1 MRDKVK
7 RFISILMTAL
17 MLVNLMPVG
26 ALADGITSG
35 GYQQATVAS
44 TTYGAWVYVYAKLT
58 GTVPGTTENAHGWY
72 MLGKKWVDNMPDPS
86 GEEMG
91 ALYGYGEISGVS
103 VNSVIN
109 GMQKYT
115 ANENIT
121 ASAYDSSVSGSG
133 EFGFKICDGATDYV
147 LNNNIKTWHL
157 NLQIDVAKIQGKY
170 TFHFKDQQGNKIK
183 DSVTVTGKWNTEG
196 SYTAPTKINY
206 NGYVYKLTG
215 AATKSYT
222 FNTYQQ
228 EHTFYYYNTG
238 ERVPYTLKIYY
249 YYESV
254 SDVNL
259 ISKDVLSENPY
270 TEDNIKY
277 GGFYS
282 VTSPTIIGYKPDKL
296 VVDGWMPS
304 HDVTVNVI
312 YTRKND
318 LRYTVK
324 YLETGTNKKLRNAK
338 TVENQPLHKLV
349 TEEAPDIEGYKLVSE
364 SPKSITIIEGTN
376 EIIFYY
382 EKDTFTIKYRKGDH
396 AADTFTEQEY
406 TAKYDDPTPTF
417 TGNKDGQ
424 PGWKFDGWTPEVAE
438 TVKGTATYT
447 AQWVP
452 DTKQNVEVIY
462 TTDGN
467 GKLDKSFDPVTQ
479 HVQIVTG
486 KVVKADGSVIG
497 DDLTTVRANAPSAG
511 YEFDHW
517 VKVIDENNLQR
528 IDAGSDLTNAQA
540 RPLLN
545 QEDGLY
551 QETVFKAIFRPRTDL
566 SYTVNYYWNG
576 TTTKVADSK
585 TVKKQTFDSTVTE
598 SPIGADGYTPVS
610 NDPKKIT
617 IGTGNNEI
625 TFYYYKN
632 VELTA
637 NSDEKT
643 YNGNE
648 QTVKPGYTCSEKNVT
663 FDNIAEPSGKGTDAG
678 EYPVTFAKG
687 TVGKVDTSKKY
698 IVTAANPGTL
708 TINKRSVVLTSETA
722 SKAYDGTALEK
733 PVVKVTGDGFV
744 KGEATDIKATGTIT
758 NVGSVTNEITF
769 TKGEKFNEDNYAIE
783 KKEGTL
789 TITAADAEVIVT
801 IAGNTDNVL
810 YDGNSHSVNGY
821 TVKSISNKLYT
832 ADDFK
837 FNGTDS
843 VTQTNAGTYPMGLK
857 AEQFSNNN
865 ENFKKVTFVVEDGS
879 LTIRKRSVV
888 LTSETASKAYD
899 GTALEKPVV
908 KVTGDGFVKGEA
920 TDIKAT
926 GTITNVGSVTNEI
939 TFTKGE
945 KFNEDNY
952 AIEKKEGTLTITAA
966 DAEVIVTIAGNT
978 DNVLYD
984 GNSHSVNGYT
994 VKSISNKLYTADD
1007 FKFNGTD
1014 SVTQT
1019 NAGTYPMGLKAEQ
1032 FSNNN
1037 ENFKKVT
1044 FVVEDGSLTINKLN
1058 VVLTSETASKTY
1070 DGTALTKP
1078 IVKVTG
1084 DGFVAGEV
1092 SDIKATGSVTHVSAG
1107 EVTNTI
1113 TYTEGTNFKESNYNI
1128 TKTEGKLSITPLGGV
1143 VVTIKGQ
1150 TKTVTYDGEEHTAW
1164 KYDVI
1169 DISDPL
1175 YIKAPDEVPNFW
1187 NKNAKGARGTDA
1199 GTYAMGWEAA
1209 DFENTN
1215 TNFSNV
1221 EFVVVDGKLE
1231 ISKRSVK
1238 LTSASDSKVYDG
1250 NALTN
1255 GEVTVSGDGFAKD
1268 EGATYNVTG
1277 SQTVVGTS
1285 DNTFTYTLNEGTK
1298 ADNYTIEKTEGEL
1311 EVTPVTDKVI
1321 VTITGKTKTVT
1332 YDGKEHSVFGYDVT
1346 VSNALYNPKK
1356 DMQFNGIDEDMTAK
1370 GTDAGT
1376 YPMGLE
1382 DSDFTNISDNFTNV
1396 EFVVTDGY
1404 VKINPRAVTL
1414 TSETAG
1420 KVYDGTALTKPEVAV
1435 GGDGFVDGEVTDIKA
1450 TGSVTYVSDGEVTNT
1465 ITYTEGEKFN
1475 ADNYDIQKTE
1485 GKLWITAVT
1494 AKVTVTVKEKSGT
1507 ATYDGMNHTVTGYES
1522 MTADNPLYD
1531 VEDSVDETP
1540 TANWAANGTDAGEYP
1555 VGIEAGDF
1563 ENTNKNFSN
1572 VTFVVEDGS
1581 LTITPAP
1588 ITLQASSRIKTYDGT
1603 PLKADGYG
1611 FSEGNLDLAK
1621 DIASVILTGSQTLV
1635 GSSESQITEVV
1646 LEKEK
1651 NPDNYKFTFLPGTL
1665 TVTDGTGEDEK
1676 PVDPAKVI
1684 TKTHTPKDT
1693 GYNVGET
1700 VTFTVSVT
1708 NIYNEQK
1715 EVTLEEQPGVTF
1727 VDPQGAA
1734 IGTKATKTLEPGEK
1748 WTIQATYTITLDDIL
1763 ADGFT
1768 NKVKAN
1774 FKGGKSWN
1782 AEDYVETRDPYIE
1795 LDVTKTA
1802 DVDKA
1807 ALGQTITYTITVD
1820 YQSNVPG
1827 KKVEVKDPLTGL
1839 ETSFTTE
1846 EALEGKTVTFTTTYT
1861 VAEQDVKNG
1870 IVKNTATVKSE
1881 LDNEWMPA
1889 DVETPTFA
1897 PITIKPKDVTAT
1909 YNGAAI
1915 TGKDVEITSGKLLEG
1930 HKLSAA
1936 VIGSGVNAG
1945 TYELT
1950 LDPEKIKIVDANN
1963 KDVSEMYARTI
1974 LPGKLIINKRSVL
1987 ITSQSATKTYDGS
2000 ALTRPAVTITGD
2012 GFVPG
2017 ELAKAE
2023 ATGSITNVGSTPNTI
2038 RYTTTGAF
2046 NAANYSIALSVG
2058 TLTVTEKPKPE
2069 PRRTFNLTINY
2080 VYQNGKRAAA
2090 SYNRGGLKNG
2100 ETFDITSPVIAG
2112 YTASETVV
2120 SGTIYNRDIKVTVIY
2135 TADGVNL
2142 DDYGVPL
2149 GLGNITMNVGDCF
2162 E

>member
-17 MLVNLMPVG
+17 MLVNLLPVG
-26 ALADGITSG
+26 ALAEGMKLDSNSV
-35 GYQQATVAS
+35 QSRAS
-44 TTYGAWVYVYAKLT
+44 KKSANVYVYVKVTGDKAGLT
-58 GTVPGTTENAHGWY
+58 INQSGWYTIGKSENVPGMGTPYWSMHGSHSFSDVGVSYKTVLKTNFTRWTDNQKIDLDQITWTEFY
-72 MLGKKWVDNMPDPS
+72 VDNGADDYVKAGTYTWHMNGTIDIKQLPS
-86 GEEMG
+86 VYTIKYVDYDTKELIHSYEESGLMG
-91 ALYGYGEISGVS
+91 
-103 VNSVIN
+103 
-109 GMQKYT
+109 QTPKK
-115 ANENIT
+115 IT
-121 ASAYDSSVSGSG
+121 APDSWQENLYSFYFVNGHPKEQTVDFKKDKG
-133 EFGFKICDGATDYV
+133 E
-147 LNNNIKTWHL
+147 L
-157 NLQIDVAKIQGKY
+157 
-170 TFHFKDQQGNKIK
+170 
-183 DSVTVTGKWNTEG
+183 
-196 SYTAPTKINY
+196 
-206 NGYVYKLTG
+206 
-215 AATKSYT
+215 
-222 FNTYQQ
+222 
-228 EHTFYYYNTG
+228 TFYYKKNT
-238 ERVPYTLKIYY
+238 
-249 YYESV
+249 
-254 SDVNL
+254 
-259 ISKDVLSENPY
+259 
-270 TEDNIKY
+270 
-277 GGFYS
+277 
-282 VTSPTIIGYKPDKL
+282 
-296 VVDGWMPS
+296 
-304 HDVTVNVI
+304 
-312 YTRKND
+312 
-318 LRYTVK
+318 
-324 YLETGTNKKLRNAK
+324 
-338 TVENQPLHKLV
+338 
-349 TEEAPDIEGYKLVSE
+349 
-364 SPKSITIIEGTN
+364 
-376 EIIFYY
+376 
-382 EKDTFTIKYRKGDH
+382 
-396 AADTFTEQEY
+396 AA
-406 TAKYDDPTPTF
+406 
-417 TGNKDGQ
+417 
-424 PGWKFDGWTPEVAE
+424 
-438 TVKGTATYT
+438 
-447 AQWVP
+447 
-452 DTKQNVEVIY
+452 
-462 TTDGN
+462 
-467 GKLDKSFDPVTQ
+467 
-479 HVQIVTG
+479 
-486 KVVKADGSVIG
+486 
-497 DDLTTVRANAPSAG
+497 
-511 YEFDHW
+511 
-517 VKVIDENNLQR
+517 
-528 IDAGSDLTNAQA
+528 
-540 RPLLN
+540 
-545 QEDGLY
+545 
-551 QETVFKAIFRPRTDL
+551 
-566 SYTVNYYWNG
+566 YTVNYYLNG
-576 TTTKVADSK
+576 TEEKVKDKDPITGTAALGE
-585 TVKKQTFDSTVTE
+585 TVT
-598 SPIGADGYTPVS
+598 PDTNVTGYTLVPGQETS
-610 NDPKKIT
+610 LT
-617 IGTGNNEI
+617 IVDGNNVLNL
-625 TFYYYKN
+625 YYYKN

-637 NSDEKT
+637 NSAEFKYDGTQQSVSGFTGAPE
-643 YNGNE
+643 GADF
-648 QTVKPGYTCSEKNVT
+648 SAINVGV
-663 FDNIAEPSGKGTDAG
+663 SGTDADT
-678 EYPVTFAKG
+678 YPANFPKDILNTVDG
-687 TVGKVDTSKKY
+687 TGKY
-698 IVTAANPGTL
+698 IVTEANPGTL
-708 TINKRSVVLTSETA
+708 TINKRSVTLTINKRSVTLTSA
-722 SKAYDGTALEK
+722 SDEKVYDGTALTND
-733 PVVKVTGDGFV
+733 KVTVSGDGFV
-744 KGEATDIKATGTIT
+744 EGEGATYKVTGTQT
-758 NVGSVTNEITF
+758 NVGKSKNTF
-769 TKGEKFNEDNYAIE
+769 TYELNGNTKAINY
-783 KKEGTL
+783 
-789 TITAADAEVIVT
+789 TITTAEGELEVTAVTDEVVVT
-801 IAGNTDNVL
+801 ITGH
-810 YDGNSHSVNGY
+810 NSTVTYNGSEQSVNGY
-821 TVKSISNKLYT
+821 DVSIAPEGVSYTT
-832 ADDFK
+832 ADFS
-837 FNGTDS
+837 FNGTAEAKGTD
-843 VTQTNAGTYPMGLK
+843 AGTYQMGLK
-857 AEQFSNNN
+857 ADQFANTNG
-865 ENFKKVTFVVEDGS
+865 NFKKVTFVVNDGK
-879 LTIRKRSVV
+879 LTINPVDEVV
-888 LTSETASKAYD
+888 VTITGHNDTVPYD
-899 GTALEKPVV
+899 GDEHT
-908 KVTGDGFVKGEA
+908 VTG
-920 TDIKAT
+920 
-926 GTITNVGSVTNEI
+926 
-939 TFTKGE
+939 
-945 KFNEDNY
+945 
-952 AIEKKEGTLTITAA
+952 
-966 DAEVIVTIAGNT
+966 
-978 DNVLYD
+978 YD
-984 GNSHSVNGYT
+984 V
-994 VKSISNKLYTADD
+994 SISNDLYKEGDFTFSGTAEA
-1007 FKFNGTD
+1007 KGTD
-1014 SVTQT
+1014 
-1019 NAGTYPMGLKAEQ
+1019 AGTCPMGLKAEQ

-1044 FVVEDGSLTINKLN
+1044 FVVEDGSLTINKRN

-1238 LTSASDSKVYDG
+1238 LTSASDKKVYDG
-1250 NALTN
+1250 NALTKK
-1255 GEVTVSGDGFAKD
+1255 EVTVGGDGFAKD

-1277 SQTVVGTS
+1277 TQTNVGES
-1285 DNTFTYTLNEGTK
+1285 KNTFSYTLNEGTK
-1298 ADNYTIEKTEGEL
+1298 ADNYTIEKTEGTL
-1311 EVTPVTDKVI
+1311 KVTPVTDKVT
-1321 VTITGKTKTVT
+1321 VTITGLNKTVT
-1332 YDGKEHSVFGYDVT
+1332 YDGEEHSVFGYDAT
-1346 VSNALYNPKK
+1346 PSNKLYNPKE
-1356 DMQFNGIDEDMTAK
+1356 DMQFEGFDEDMTAK

-1376 YPMGLE
+1376 HTMGLTA
-1382 DSDFTNISDNFTNV
+1382 DQFHNKDNGNFTNV
-1396 EFVVTDGY
+1396 TFVVEKDGY
-1404 VKINPRAVTL
+1404 VKINPRPVTL
-1414 TSETAG
+1414 TSGSAERVYNGKPLMNET
-1420 KVYDGTALTKPEVAV
+1420 VTV
-1435 GGDGFVDGEVTDIKA
+1435 GGDGFAKDEGVTYDF
-1450 TGSVTYVSDGEVTNT
+1450 TGSQTDVGESENTFTFEANEGTSAKNYSFEFKFGTLKVTPFTD
-1465 ITYTEGEKFN
+1465 
-1475 ADNYDIQKTE
+1475 
-1485 GKLWITAVT
+1485 
-1494 AKVTVTVKEKSGT
+1494 KVTVTITEKSGT
-1507 ATYDGMNHTVTGYES
+1507 VTYDGGDHIVSGYKS
-1522 MTADNPLYD
+1522 MTADNELYD
-1531 VEDSVDETP
+1531 VDASVQETP
-1540 TANWAANGTDAGEYP
+1540 TAAWTVKGKDAGEYP
-1555 VGIEAGDF
+1555 VGIKADDF
-1563 ENTNKNFSN
+1563 KNTNGNFTN
-1572 VTFVVEDGS
+1572 VKFVVVDGK

-1588 ITLQASSRIKTYDGT
+1588 ITLQASSRSKTYDGT
-1603 PLKADGYG
+1603 PLEADGYG
-1611 FSEGNLDLAK
+1611 FYEGNLALAD
-1621 DIASVILTGSQTLV
+1621 DIESVILTGSQTLV

-1693 GYNVGET
+1693 GYNLGET

-1774 FKGGKSWN
+1774 FKGGKNWN

-1861 VAEQDVKNG
+1861 VTEQDVKNG

-1915 TGKDVEITSGKLLEG
+1915 TGTDVEITSGKLLEG

-1945 TYELT
+1945 SYELT
-1950 LDPEKIKIVDANN
+1950 LDPEKITIVDANN
-1963 KDVSEMYARTI
+1963 KDVSEMYARTL

-2023 ATGSITNVGSTPNTI
+2023 ATGSITNVGSTPNAI
-2038 RYTTTGAF
+2038 QYTTTGAF

-2069 PRRTFNLTINY
+2069 PRRTFNLTISY

>member
-72 MLGKKWVDNMPDPS
+72 TLGKKWVDNMPDPS

-585 TVKKQTFDSTVTE
+585 TITGQMFGEEVTE

-637 NSDEKT
+637 NSKTETYDGTQKSVSGFTGAPVDANFSAINVRAKGTNVGKYPANFADGTVDTVDATGKYIVTKATDGQLVITPVTDKVTVTITEKSDTVKYDGNEHTVTGYKSMTADNTLYNVATSVQETPTDAWTAKGTNVGEYPVGIESKDFKNTNANFTNVEFVVVDGALKIDPVTAKVTVTVTGNTASEKYDGTEKT
-643 YNGNE
+643 ASGYGVSISNEKYTEADFEFKGN
-648 QTVKPGYTCSEKNVT
+648 
-663 FDNIAEPSGKGTDAG
+663 AEVKGTDANT
-678 EYPVTFAKG
+678 YPMG
-687 TVGKVDTSKKY
+687 L
-698 IVTAANPGTL
+698 TAANFTNKSTNFTNVEFVVTDGSLTINKRNVTLTSASDSKVYDGTPLTNDTVTIGGDGFVAGEGAEYNVTGTQTNVGSSDNTFTYTLKKGTKADNYDIKTENGTLTVTPVTDKVTVTITGNTASEKYDGTEKTASGYGVSISNEKYTEADFEFKGNAEVKGTDANTYPMGLTAANFTNKSANFTNVEFVVTDGSLTINKRNVTLTSATDSKVYDGNALTNDKVTVGGDGFAKDEGATYDVTGSQTVVGSSENTFTYTLNGNTKAENYTIETKNGTLTVTDRVEKYVIELEGNDGNKQYDGEALTVNGFKTLTATVNGQKYTVSGLDATAMKTDVNGKTTFNVSGKAVVKDASDNDVTSQFDVTTKPGTL
-708 TINKRSVVLTSETA
+708 TISKRNVTLTSATD
-722 SKAYDGTALEK
+722 SKVYDGNALTND
-733 PVVKVTGDGFV
+733 KVTVGGDGFV
-744 KGEATDIKATGTIT
+744 AGEVTEIKATG
-758 NVGSVTNEITF
+758 SVTNVSEGEVTNTITF

-783 KKEGTL
+783 KKEG
-789 TITAADAEVIVT
+789 
-801 IAGNTDNVL
+801 
-810 YDGNSHSVNGY
+810 
-821 TVKSISNKLYT
+821 
-832 ADDFK
+832 
-837 FNGTDS
+837 
-843 VTQTNAGTYPMGLK
+843 
-857 AEQFSNNN
+857 
-865 ENFKKVTFVVEDGS
+865 
-879 LTIRKRSVV
+879 
-888 LTSETASKAYD
+888 
-899 GTALEKPVV
+899 
-908 KVTGDGFVKGEA
+908 
-920 TDIKAT
+920 
-926 GTITNVGSVTNEI
+926 
-939 TFTKGE
+939 
-945 KFNEDNY
+945 
-952 AIEKKEGTLTITAA
+952 
-966 DAEVIVTIAGNT
+966 
-978 DNVLYD
+978 
-984 GNSHSVNGYT
+984 
-994 VKSISNKLYTADD
+994 
-1007 FKFNGTD
+1007 
-1014 SVTQT
+1014 
-1019 NAGTYPMGLKAEQ
+1019 
-1032 FSNNN
+1032 
-1037 ENFKKVT
+1037 
-1044 FVVEDGSLTINKLN
+1044 
-1058 VVLTSETASKTY
+1058 
-1070 DGTALTKP
+1070 
-1078 IVKVTG
+1078 
-1084 DGFVAGEV
+1084 
-1092 SDIKATGSVTHVSAG
+1092 
-1107 EVTNTI
+1107 
-1113 TYTEGTNFKESNYNI
+1113 
-1128 TKTEGKLSITPLGGV
+1128 KLS
-1143 VVTIKGQ
+1143 
-1150 TKTVTYDGEEHTAW
+1150 
-1164 KYDVI
+1164 
-1169 DISDPL
+1169 
-1175 YIKAPDEVPNFW
+1175 
-1187 NKNAKGARGTDA
+1187 
-1199 GTYAMGWEAA
+1199 
-1209 DFENTN
+1209 
-1215 TNFSNV
+1215 
-1221 EFVVVDGKLE
+1221 
-1231 ISKRSVK
+1231 ISKRSVT
-1238 LTSASDSKVYDG
+1238 LTSATLIKDYDG
-1250 NALTN
+1250 TPLKN
-1255 GEVTVSGDGFAKD
+1255 GDTPVTETFDTEKAFPDG
-1268 EGATYNVTG
+1268 EGVTYTFTG
-1277 SQTVVGTS
+1277 SQTNAGS
-1285 DNTFTYTLNEGTK
+1285 SKNMFTYAWNEGTK
-1298 ADNYTIEKTEGEL
+1298 ADNYTICPIEGDL
-1311 EVTPVTDKVI
+1311 VVTPIDGIK
-1321 VTITGKTKTVT
+1321 VTITGRKDTQT
-1332 YDGKEHSVFGYDVT
+1332 YDGKPHKVEGYDVKPD
-1346 VSNALYNPKK
+1346 NPLFTEK
-1356 DMQFNGIDEDMTAK
+1356 DIEFNGEAEAT
-1370 GTDAGT
+1370 GTDVRIDQ
-1376 YPMGLE
+1376 YQMGLKPE
-1382 DSDFTNISDNFTNV
+1382 QFTNTSNNFTNV
-1396 EFVVTDGY
+1396 EFVVEDGQI
-1404 VKINPRAVTL
+1404 VITPRPVTL

-1420 KVYDGTALTKPEVAV
+1420 KTYDGTALEKPFVTV
-1435 GGDGFVDGEVTDIKA
+1435 GGDGFVEGQVKEIKA
-1450 TGSVTYVSDGEVTNT
+1450 TGSVTNAGSVANM
-1465 ITYTEGEKFN
+1465 ITFTPNKETFKEG
-1475 ADNYDIQKTE
+1475 NYAITKTE
-1485 GKLWITAVT
+1485 GT
-1494 AKVTVTVKEKSGT
+1494 
-1507 ATYDGMNHTVTGYES
+1507 
-1522 MTADNPLYD
+1522 
-1531 VEDSVDETP
+1531 
-1540 TANWAANGTDAGEYP
+1540 
-1555 VGIEAGDF
+1555 
-1563 ENTNKNFSN
+1563 
-1572 VTFVVEDGS
+1572 
-1581 LTITPAP
+1581 LTIA
-1588 ITLQASSRIKTYDGT
+1588 
-1603 PLKADGYG
+1603 
-1611 FSEGNLDLAK
+1611 
-1621 DIASVILTGSQTLV
+1621 
-1635 GSSESQITEVV
+1635 
-1646 LEKEK
+1646 
-1651 NPDNYKFTFLPGTL
+1651 
-1665 TVTDGTGEDEK
+1665 
-1676 PVDPAKVI
+1676 
-1684 TKTHTPKDT
+1684 
-1693 GYNVGET
+1693 
-1700 VTFTVSVT
+1700 
-1708 NIYNEQK
+1708 
-1715 EVTLEEQPGVTF
+1715 
-1727 VDPQGAA
+1727 
-1734 IGTKATKTLEPGEK
+1734 
-1748 WTIQATYTITLDDIL
+1748 
-1763 ADGFT
+1763 
-1768 NKVKAN
+1768 
-1774 FKGGKSWN
+1774 
-1782 AEDYVETRDPYIE
+1782 
-1795 LDVTKTA
+1795 
-1802 DVDKA
+1802 
-1807 ALGQTITYTITVD
+1807 
-1820 YQSNVPG
+1820 
-1827 KKVEVKDPLTGL
+1827 
-1839 ETSFTTE
+1839 
-1846 EALEGKTVTFTTTYT
+1846 
-1861 VAEQDVKNG
+1861 
-1870 IVKNTATVKSE
+1870 
-1881 LDNEWMPA
+1881 
-1889 DVETPTFA
+1889 
-1897 PITIKPKDVTAT
+1897 
-1909 YNGAAI
+1909 
-1915 TGKDVEITSGKLLEG
+1915 
-1930 HKLSAA
+1930 
-1936 VIGSGVNAG
+1936 
-1945 TYELT
+1945 
-1950 LDPEKIKIVDANN
+1950 
-1963 KDVSEMYARTI
+1963 
-1974 LPGKLIINKRSVL
+1974 KRSVL

-2023 ATGSITNVGSTPNTI
+2023 ATGSITKVGSTPNAI

-2069 PRRTFNLTINY
+2069 PRRTFNLTISY